1 MLAKE
6 MIEPNKTSGRFNDR
20 AKQDIREILSDHREG
35 SDLLF
40 QVILESRQILI
51 ESKQANKQNQGL
63 IFSKKKSYL
72 LWIRINWFQSNM
84 DIWETFS

>member
-1 MLAKE
+1 MLWYVRQQNHNA
-6 MIEPNKTSGRFNDR
+6 GQGNDR
-20 AKQDIREILSDHREG
+20 AKQDIREILSDHQEG

-51 ESKQANKQNQGL
+51 ESKQANKQIQGL
-63 IFSKKKSYL
+63 IFAKKKSYL
-72 LWIRINWFQSNM
+72 LWIRINWFQSNV